1 MRFLLYLILIILNF
15 LFGINNYPIVLVH
28 GFMGWGENEMGGY
41 SYWGGKNNY
50 VKMLEDKGHK
60 VLEVCVGPVSSNY
73 ERAIEM
79 YYQLKGGQVDYG
91 KIHSQKYKIIQK
103 PSEKNYQGLYP
114 EWSQDNPIHIIGH
127 SMGGQTARMLDYLL
141 SQEFFEDKDGLIKEK
156 SELLGSSS
164 KEYIYSITAISTPHN
179 GTTLTEIIT
188 KTIPF
193 IQYFIGIAG
202 VVGTDFY
209 NFDLEQWGF
218 KRNLKES
225 WSSYLYRMR
234 NHISWKTKN
243 IASWDLSLS
252 GAEEL
257 NSLFQIS
264 SDIYY
269 FSIIT
274 STTMKKEKSD
284 FHIPVKGTS
293 IITRTRSKIIGS
305 RNGYWSDGNK
315 TTSEWYENDGVVNS
329 ISMKA
334 PISKS
339 NGSDATSKYDPKD
352 LLITGQWYWIKIPRM
367 DHWNIIGHLANKER
381 KETSKSFFISHLNR
395 LSDLPSR

>member
-1 MRFLLYLILIILNF
+1 
-15 LFGINNYPIVLVH
+15 
-28 GFMGWGENEMGGY
+28 MGSY

-50 VKMLEDKGHK
+50 VKMFEDKGY
-60 VLEVCVGPVSSNY
+60 EVFEISVGPVSSNY

-91 KIHSQKYKIIQK
+91 KRHSQKYKIIQK
-103 PSEKNYQGLYP
+103 PLEKKYQGLYP
-114 EWSQDNPIHIIGH
+114 EWSEEKPIHIIGH
-127 SMGGQTARMLDYLL
+127 SMGGQTARMLDHLL
-141 SQEFFEDKDGLIKEK
+141 SQELYEDQRGLIKEK
-156 SELLGSSS
+156 SELLGSIS
-164 KEYIYSITAISTPHN
+164 KGYIRSITAISTPHN
-179 GTTLTEIIT
+179 GTTLSEIVT

-193 IQYFIGIAG
+193 IQYFVGIAG

-209 NFDLEQWGF
+209 NFDLEQWSF
-218 KRNLKES
+218 KRNSKES

-234 NHISWKTKN
+234 NHNSWKTKN
-243 IASWDLSLS
+243 ISSWDLSLS

-257 NSLFQIS
+257 NSFLQIS

-274 STTMKKEKSD
+274 STTMKKENSD

-305 RNGYWSDGNK
+305 RNGYWPDGNM

-334 PISKS
+334 PVSKS
-339 NGSDATSKYDPKD
+339 NGSDASSKYDPND
-352 LLITGQWYWIKIPRM
+352 LLITGQWYWMKIPGM

-381 KETSKSFFISHLNR
+381 KEKSKSFFISHLNR

>member
-1 MRFLLYLILIILNF
+1 MRFVLYLIFVISSS

-28 GFMGWGENEMGGY
+28 GFMGWGEDEMGGY

-50 VKMLEDKGHK
+50 VKMLEGKGHR
-60 VLEVCVGPVSSNY
+60 VFEISVGPVSSNY
-73 ERAIEM
+73 ERAVEM

-91 KIHSQKYKIIQK
+91 KKHSQKYKIIQK
-103 PSEKNYQGLYP
+103 PIEKKYQGCYP
-114 EWSQDNPIHIIGH
+114 EWSKENPIHIIGH

-141 SQEFFEDKDGLIKEK
+141 SQEFFEDQEGLIKEE
-156 SELLGSSS
+156 SELLGISL
-164 KEYIYSITAISTPHN
+164 KGHIYSITAISTPHN
-179 GTTLTEIIT
+179 GTTLTEIVT

-193 IQYFIGIAG
+193 IQYFVGIAG

-218 KRNLKES
+218 KRNVKES

-234 NHISWKTKN
+234 NHSSWKTKN
-243 IASWDLSLS
+243 ISSWDLSLS
-252 GAEEL
+252 GAEKL

-264 SDIYY
+264 SDIYC
-269 FSIIT
+269 FSVIT
-274 STTMKKEKSD
+274 STTMKKENSD
-284 FHIPVKGTS
+284 FHIPVRGTS

-305 RNGYWSDGNK
+305 RNGYWPDGSM
-315 TTSEWYENDGVVNS
+315 TTPEWYENDGVVNS
-329 ISMKA
+329 ISMKV
-334 PISKS
+334 PVSKS
-339 NGSDATSKYDPKD
+339 NGSDASSKYDPKD
-352 LLITGQWYWIKIPRM
+352 LLITGQWYWIRIPGM

-381 KETSKSFFISHLNR
+381 KERSKAFFISHLKR

>member
-1 MRFLLYLILIILNF
+1 M
-15 LFGINNYPIVLVH
+15 
-28 GFMGWGENEMGGY
+28 
-41 SYWGGKNNY
+41 
-50 VKMLEDKGHK
+50 
-60 VLEVCVGPVSSNY
+60 
-73 ERAIEM
+73 
-79 YYQLKGGQVDYG
+79 
-91 KIHSQKYKIIQK
+91 
-103 PSEKNYQGLYP
+103 
-114 EWSQDNPIHIIGH
+114 
-127 SMGGQTARMLDYLL
+127 
-141 SQEFFEDKDGLIKEK
+141 
-156 SELLGSSS
+156 
-164 KEYIYSITAISTPHN
+164 
-179 GTTLTEIIT
+179 T

-209 NFDLEQWGF
+209 NFDLEQWSF
-218 KRNLKES
+218 KRNSKES

-234 NHISWKTKN
+234 NHNSWKTKN
-243 IASWDLSLS
+243 ISSWDLSLS

-257 NSLFQIS
+257 NSFLQIS

-274 STTMKKEKSD
+274 STTMKKENSD

-305 RNGYWSDGNK
+305 RNGYWPDGNM

-334 PISKS
+334 PVSKS
-339 NGSDATSKYDPKD
+339 NGSDASSKYDPND
-352 LLITGQWYWIKIPRM
+352 LLITGQWYWMKIPGM

-381 KETSKSFFISHLNR
+381 KEKSKSFFISHLNR